1 MLYLIPLL
9 FDIYP
14 SFLSVLQVILTVS
27 TVTITFSILNMIVYF
42 EYKHD
47 EGKTSYYRNLKNMYL
62 SSEKVTKNLLKVIL
76 VVGTILLILPSER
89 GLATFGV
96 IYINNQLHENVN
108 KPEFNREAYQVLND
122 TLNSYLEEIKLKSNK

>member
-14 SFLSVLQVILTVS
+14 SFLDVLRVILVFFTVL
-27 TVTITFSILNMIVYF
+27 IIFSILNMITYF

-47 EGKTSYYRNLKNMYL
+47 EGKTSYYRDLKNMYF
-62 SSEKVTKNLLKVIL
+62 SSEKMTKNLLKVIL

-89 GLATFGV
+89 GLATFGA
-96 IYINNQLHENVN
+96 IYINNQLNENVN
-108 KPEFNREAYQVLND
+108 NPEFNREAYQVLND

>member
-14 SFLSVLQVILTVS
+14 SFLDVLRVILVFS
-27 TVTITFSILNMIVYF
+27 TVLIIFSILNMITYF

-62 SSEKVTKNLLKVIL
+62 SSEKVTKNLFKIIL
-76 VVGTILLILPSER
+76 VIGTILLILPSER
-89 GLATFGV
+89 GLATFGA
-96 IYINNQLHENVN
+96 IYINNQLNENVK